1 MKFVCCVWTNRHAND
16 IPQSGVFSNKQT
28 EFLNVVDGIFSLSDT
43 LWGKTEFPFTFMTSD
58 LKAKIAHYLLLDD
71 FPEI

>member
-1 MKFVCCVWTNRHAND
+1 MQLMGFFLSQT
-16 IPQSGVFSNKQT
+16 PYEEKQ
-28 EFLNVVDGIFSLSDT
+28 N
-43 LWGKTEFPFTFMTSD
+43 FPFTFMTSD

>member
-1 MKFVCCVWTNRHAND
+1 MGFFLSKT
-16 IPQSGVFSNKQT
+16 PYEEKQ
-28 EFLNVVDGIFSLSDT
+28 N
-43 LWGKTEFPFTFMTSD
+43 FPFTCMTSD